1 MAAVM
6 EGDPAAEGQR
16 GYDHTRLERR
26 RWMLRW
32 LLREIGFRFLVKF
45 DRVDGL
51 ENFPLSGPAIL
62 MINHI
67 AFVDPIVVLGVL
79 PRNIVPMAKIEVYS
93 YPIVGIFPR
102 LWGVIPVR
110 RGEVD
115 REALRKALDVL
126 AAGEVILVAPE
137 GTRHPSLQRGK
148 EGVAYLASRSGA
160 PVIPVAVE
168 GTVGFPALNPMRWR
182 QPGTVV
188 RLGRP
193 FRFKDL
199 GERPGREALRQMTDE
214 ALYVLASML
223 PEARR
228 GVYGDL
234 ALATHEMIE
243 FA

>member
-93 YPIVGIFPR
+93 YPIVGLFP
-102 LWGVIPVR
+102 LLGGVLPVR
-110 RGEVD
+110 GGGGDPLVPGAQPDALAPARD
-115 REALRKALDVL
+115 RSSARPALPVQRSGGAT
-126 AAGEVILVAPE
+126 GTGGVAPDD
-137 GTRHPSLQRGK
+137 GRG
-148 EGVAYLASRSGA
+148 
-160 PVIPVAVE
+160 AV
-168 GTVGFPALNPMRWR
+168 
-182 QPGTVV
+182 
-188 RLGRP
+188 
-193 FRFKDL
+193 
-199 GERPGREALRQMTDE
+199 
-214 ALYVLASML
+214 
-223 PEARR
+223 
-228 GVYGDL
+228 
-234 ALATHEMIE
+234 
-243 FA
+243 